1 MRSRTAP
8 LAAALAALAL
18 VPAVATAAPN
28 REAPLATEGATY
40 EWTSAVAT
48 GAVYTSDVAEKVPA
62 CSPIFSCD
70 ATLIKTEVP
79 GDLKIGIKGVGLGG
93 QDTMKD
99 LDLHVYL
106 SDEAGTPGES
116 LAESVGATATESAFI
131 EDAEPGY
138 YLVYVDWYLGAGSFN
153 GTAALLTPVIEEEIP
168 EEEF

>member
-28 REAPLATEGATY
+28 REAVLATEGATY
-40 EWTSAVAT
+40 PWTSEVAT
-48 GAVYTSDVAEKVPA
+48 GFVYTSDVAENVPA

-79 GDLKIGIKGVGLGG
+79 GDLRIGIKGVGLGG
-93 QDTMKD
+93 QDTMMD

-106 SDEAGTPGES
+106 SDEAGTAGEV
-116 LAESVGATATESAFI
+116 LAEGVGATATEAAFL

-138 YLVYVDWYLGAGSFN
+138 YLVYVDWYLGAGSFE
-153 GTAALLTPVIEEEIP
+153 GTADLLTPVIEEEIP